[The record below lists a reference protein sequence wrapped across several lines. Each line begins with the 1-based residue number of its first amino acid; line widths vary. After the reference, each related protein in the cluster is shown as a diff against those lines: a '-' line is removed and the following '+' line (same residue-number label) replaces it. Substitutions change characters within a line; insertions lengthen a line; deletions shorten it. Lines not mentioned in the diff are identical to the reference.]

1 MILFLGLFKVMAD
14 KTPYLTVEE
23 ITRTIQ
29 IGPGRLGHPCFYH
42 LKDIKVENLTIK
54 QGEPIRLNSI
64 EEIDGDELV
73 NCSVVRNHQS
83 LSFTLPLSQEGE
95 FYECEDEHIYTLKE
109 IVEWKIPKNRTRTV
123 KLTNFSNK
131 WDSPNPFPEDFH
143 GTVILKPVYEIQ
155 GVMKCKY
162 TPRMIF
168 WVREHGG
175 GWCRTPQW
183 S

>member
-1 MILFLGLFKVMAD
+1 M
-14 KTPYLTVEE
+14 
-23 ITRTIQ
+23 
-29 IGPGRLGHPCFYH
+29 H
-42 LKDIKVENLTIK
+42 
-54 QGEPIRLNSI
+54 
-64 EEIDGDELV
+64 
-73 NCSVVRNHQS
+73 HQP

-155 GVMKCKY
+155 GVLKCKY
-162 TPRMIF
+162 TLRMTF
-168 WVREHGG
+168 WVSEHGG
-175 GWCRTPQW
+175 GLSRTPQW
-183 S
+183 NRKLKNETLSLSFIKSLRFCICTSESHR

>member
-29 IGPGRLGHPCFYH
+29 IGPSRLGHPCFYH

-64 EEIDGDELV
+64 EEIDGEELV

-131 WDSPNPFPEDFH
+131 WNSPNPFPEDFH

-155 GVMKCKY
+155 GVLKCKY
-162 TPRMIF
+162 TLRMTF
-168 WVREHGG
+168 WVSEHP
-175 GWCRTPQW
+175 TMET
-183 S
+183 